1 MGIVIESEFT
11 EKMFETYPTQVY
23 VNPFVPGGIEM
34 EHWTKMG

>member
-23 VNPFVPGGIEM
+23 VNPSVPIFAY
-34 EHWTKMG
+34 TFLFDPF